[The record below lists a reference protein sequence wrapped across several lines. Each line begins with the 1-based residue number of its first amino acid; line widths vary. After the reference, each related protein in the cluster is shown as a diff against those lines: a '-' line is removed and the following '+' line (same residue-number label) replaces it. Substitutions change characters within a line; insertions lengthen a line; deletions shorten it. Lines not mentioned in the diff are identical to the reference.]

1 MSPGA
6 DHPSLSVKMRP
17 VPSSM
22 PRRLRLLHAIHD
34 FLPRHQAGSEIYA
47 ATLCQ
52 ALMRRGHHVTVLA
65 AVFDP
70 ARRHGDLIWRV
81 FEGLPVVEIVNNW
94 EFRSFG
100 ETYRAPNLLP
110 VLDHV
115 LRATQPDVLHVH
127 NLLNLS
133 FDLPRQARARGARV
147 VGTLHDYTLVCPS
160 GGQRIHRAERHVCH
174 RIEPDRCARC
184 FAESSYP
191 RQMAFGRALGRP
203 GGSLAHRLARTL
215 RRRTPRLLARLATSR
230 RLTATAHDPT
240 AADIEARLDAARA
253 VATDV
258 DLLVGPVAVDRREFS
273 ALGIAPKRLEVAD
286 YGFQPIR
293 RSTAPAST
301 STGREPLRVGY
312 VGTLVWHKGVHV
324 LIDAMRQV
332 PPGQVDA
339 LIFGDADTFPE
350 YTAEL
355 RASAQGLP
363 VRFMGRFARERVADV
378 YSPVR
383 RPRRAVVVARE
394 LAARHPRGVH
404 GRRAGD
410 RSQARGHQRSR
421 SRGRERPPLPGR
433 ILDGARRDAERP
445 GERSFA
451 THRAA
456 RAPPRQSR
464 RLTKTPRSGN
474 ADTCP

>member
-1 MSPGA
+1 
-6 DHPSLSVKMRP
+6 
-17 VPSSM
+17 M

-65 AVFDP
+65 AVLDP

-81 FEGLPVVEIVNNW
+81 FEGVPVVEIVNNW

-258 DLLVGPVAVDRREFS
+258 DLLVGPSQSIAREFS

-363 VRFMGRFARERVADV
+363 VRFMGRFAREHVADV
-378 YSPVR
+378 YSQFDVLVVPSLWLENSPLVIHEAFMAGVPVIGASLGGISDLVREGENGLLYPAESSTALAATLSALANDRSRLIALRAHPTSVTSIDEDAAEWER
-383 RPRRAVVVARE
+383 RYLSLTVRDGPDRRA
-394 LAARHPRGVH
+394 
-404 GRRAGD
+404 
-410 RSQARGHQRSR
+410 S
-421 SRGRERPPLPGR
+421 
-433 ILDGARRDAERP
+433 
-445 GERSFA
+445 
-451 THRAA
+451 
-456 RAPPRQSR
+456 
-464 RLTKTPRSGN
+464 
-474 ADTCP
+474 